1 MRSKGSLGNP
11 LWNACVTAVS
21 RLKHPLLLG
30 PLRTVLSP
38 KSGQICTCA
47 AKAVMTFQCLNSM
60 SKLVYQKYASI
71 FVSKGNVEKE

>member
-21 RLKHPLLLG
+21 RLKRPLLLG

-38 KSGQICTCA
+38 KSGQICICA
-47 AKAVMTFQCLNSM
+47 ALQDCDDFA
-60 SKLVYQKYASI
+60 
-71 FVSKGNVEKE
+71 VSKFL